1 MDKIELHQ
9 VTKKYRKDSI
19 FRNLDFQ
26 FLKNKSYV
34 IQGPNGSGKSTLLKL
49 CASYITPT
57 AGEVVYYDGDKKL
70 PLDAVHKYITIAAP
84 YMELPEEFTPV
95 EILDFHLG
103 FKSLYNSMSTDD
115 FLELINLSDAA
126 NKPLNNFSSGM
137 KQRLKLG
144 LAIVSQSD
152 LLLLDEPTINLD
164 SQGVEL
170 YKSQIKNYGND
181 RIIIIC
187 SNNIEDEYAFCDVA
201 LNVMDYK
208 KR

>member
-1 MDKIELHQ
+1 LDKIELHQ
-9 VTKKYRKDSI
+9 VAKKYRKDII

-57 AGEVVYYDGDKKL
+57 SGEVTYYNGNEKL
-70 PLDAVHKYITIAAP
+70 PLDVVHKYITIAAP
-84 YMELPEEFTPV
+84 YMELPEEFTPL

-103 FKSLYNSMSTDD
+103 FKNFRNALGKDE
-115 FLELINLSDAA
+115 FLEMINLSDAK

-152 LLLLDEPTINLD
+152 LLLLDEPVINLD

-170 YKSQIKNYGND
+170 YKNLIRDYGDD
-181 RIIIIC
+181 RIIIVC
-187 SNNIEDEYAFCDVA
+187 SNNIKEEYDFCDIS

>member
-1 MDKIELHQ
+1 M
-9 VTKKYRKDSI
+9 
-19 FRNLDFQ
+19 
-26 FLKNKSYV
+26 
-34 IQGPNGSGKSTLLKL
+34 
-49 CASYITPT
+49 PT
-57 AGEVVYYDGDKKL
+57 AGEVVYYDGDEKL

-103 FKSLYNSMSTDD
+103 FKSFYNSMSADD

-170 YKSQIKNYGND
+170 YKSLIKNYGND
-181 RIIIIC
+181 RIIIVC
-187 SNNIEDEYAFCDVA
+187 SNNIEDEYAFCDVT